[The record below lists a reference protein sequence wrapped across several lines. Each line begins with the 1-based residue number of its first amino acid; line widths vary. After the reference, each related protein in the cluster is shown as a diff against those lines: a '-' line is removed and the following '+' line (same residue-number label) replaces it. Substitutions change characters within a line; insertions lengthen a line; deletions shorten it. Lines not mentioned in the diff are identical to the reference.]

1 MNFSDKRMEF
11 SWDEMSARFDQ
22 IDRNKVEIAINR
34 EGRGGIEDLIA
45 LLSPIA
51 AEHYL
56 EEMAQL
62 SYRITRKRFG
72 QTLRLFAPMYLSN
85 ECNNICDYCGF
96 SMNNQIP
103 RKTLT
108 DAEIL
113 REAGILKKNGFDH
126 ILLVTGESAKKVG
139 LDYLTHALDL
149 LRPHFSNLSIEVQ
162 PLDESAYARLIEHGM
177 HAVMVYQETY
187 CSKSYARHHL
197 KGKKTNFDWRLN
209 TADRLGRAG
218 VNKIGLGCLFG
229 LTEDWRTDAL
239 FAGIHLDYLEKKYWR
254 TSYSM
259 SFPRMRPYE
268 GENIVSVDL
277 KDRDLVQLICAF
289 RIFNHELEITLSTRE
304 SQQFRE
310 NILPLGITHMSAG
323 SKTNP
328 GGYAEPEESLE
339 QFSVSDER
347 SATEICSMLKGKG
360 FDPVWKD
367 WDKSYDHPK
376 ANSTMSSELAP
387 C

>member
-1 MNFSDKRMEF
+1 MNFSDKQMDL

-162 PLDESAYARLIEHGM
+162 PLEESAYARLIEHGM

-239 FAGIHLDYLEKKYWR
+239 FAGIHLDYLKRSTGEPVTRCHSRECVLTKEKI
-254 TSYSM
+254 
-259 SFPRMRPYE
+259 SF
-268 GENIVSVDL
+268 L
-277 KDRDLVQLICAF
+277 W
-289 RIFNHELEITLSTRE
+289 T
-304 SQQFRE
+304 
-310 NILPLGITHMSAG
+310 
-323 SKTNP
+323 
-328 GGYAEPEESLE
+328 
-339 QFSVSDER
+339 
-347 SATEICSMLKGKG
+347 
-360 FDPVWKD
+360 
-367 WDKSYDHPK
+367 
-376 ANSTMSSELAP
+376 
-387 C
+387 